1 MLDTRELLAEL
12 ADGADLSRNI
22 IQRRARQL
30 LRHYPTALH
39 LEFAGYY
46 CPSWFQVPANPTAAD
61 DDGRATGILHQA
73 SEALVAVPPLISQD
87 PGVLGGQ
94 AVFAGSRLLVMSVL
108 ACLAAEED
116 WERMEASWPWL
127 TPAHVDAALEWL
139 NAKRFG

>member
-12 ADGADLSRNI
+12 AHGADLSRNV

-46 CPSWFQVPANPTAAD
+46 CPSWFQLPANPTAAD
-61 DDGRATGILHQA
+61 DDGRATGIPHQA

-87 PGVLGGQ
+87 PELLGGQ
-94 AVFAGSRLLVMSVL
+94 AVFAGSRLPVL
-108 ACLAAEED
+108 ACLAVGEE